1 MGDHDGAPST
11 APPTGDEDAAMDSPP
26 LHPIP
31 CMQGAFEESIMES
44 VDPANTE
51 DSANAMDKPNA
62 QARRQQLLADLD
74 YNDSYTAKWR
84 RKPGAKYHPLWKL
97 VAQIAFGVH
106 LLHHQLAKSD
116 AEVVKILKSHVNE
129 MDGFCK
135 RTAEDFELA
144 IADIQE
150 RINYLKLP
158 LEHVQ
163 IFDIML
169 DDRQFRTSIIEGNE
183 KIEHI
188 VSRTA
193 QAMNDT
199 LLDIGTG
206 LEATEEFTNY
216 LDRIGREWTEEN
228 QELSSIYTAMR
239 GNSDGWDRCLK
250 ALQLRGS
257 KLGVVLVQLGSIL
270 NEMSKRAGVASR
282 RSITEHRSPESGS
295 RQTSRSPRPRV
306 ASPPAAPKQPKARP
320 SQKPLP
326 QDPDLVAPAVQATL
340 PQPHPIPLEKRFE
353 NPREQPEP
361 QRRKPAGAPREAAG
375 SAQARSNQMADLA
388 DFFRDTGPVDS
399 EPPPIMRTP
408 KQTTPDHRVPTSR
421 FSKRFSRD
429 KPTSPTM
436 AQDSA
441 YSSGSSGHSASG
453 SGSANSR
460 ERPSP
465 SPGRAS
471 AHLTLPSYGAPPSP
485 LAHSFKSTGIGK
497 STPSSYP
504 KSPVPR
510 RSSVVASASAQKQK
524 PSLLGRLFGRSKKD
538 VAC

>member
-1 MGDHDGAPST
+1 MGDHNGTLSIAS
-11 APPTGDEDAAMDSPP
+11 PTGDEDAAMDSPP

-44 VDPANTE
+44 IDPANTE
-51 DSANAMDKPNA
+51 DSANAIDKPNA
-62 QARRQQLLADLD
+62 QARRQQLLAEED
-74 YNDSYTAKWR
+74 YNESYTAKWR

-193 QAMNDT
+193 QAMNDS

-206 LEATEEFTNY
+206 LEATEEFTTY
-216 LDRIGREWTEEN
+216 LDRIGREWTDGN
-228 QELSSIYTAMR
+228 QELSGIYTAMC
-239 GNSDGWDRCLK
+239 GNSDGWDRCFK
-250 ALQLRGS
+250 ALQLRGN

-282 RSITEHRSPESGS
+282 RSIVSTCGQSLPCAVPVVTWWSPFLWHPLTASRRRSIEVQRAAADKPPAHQDHEWPVLQRLLGNPRRAHPRSLFRKIQISLRQQS
-295 RQTSRSPRPRV
+295 RQHFRNPIRYRWRSDLRTRVSSLSR
-306 ASPPAAPKQPKARP
+306 
-320 SQKPLP
+320 
-326 QDPDLVAPAVQATL
+326 
-340 PQPHPIPLEKRFE
+340 
-353 NPREQPEP
+353 N
-361 QRRKPAGAPREAAG
+361 AG
-375 SAQARSNQMADLA
+375 SQRGHRETQRDLL
-388 DFFRDTGPVDS
+388 
-399 EPPPIMRTP
+399 
-408 KQTTPDHRVPTSR
+408 K
-421 FSKRFSRD
+421 
-429 KPTSPTM
+429 
-436 AQDSA
+436 
-441 YSSGSSGHSASG
+441 
-453 SGSANSR
+453 
-460 ERPSP
+460 
-465 SPGRAS
+465 
-471 AHLTLPSYGAPPSP
+471 
-485 LAHSFKSTGIGK
+485 
-497 STPSSYP
+497 
-504 KSPVPR
+504 
-510 RSSVVASASAQKQK
+510 
-524 PSLLGRLFGRSKKD
+524 
-538 VAC
+538 

>member
-1 MGDHDGAPST
+1 
-11 APPTGDEDAAMDSPP
+11 MDSPP

-62 QARRQQLLADLD
+62 QARRQQLLAEVD

-188 VSRTA
+188 VGRTA
-193 QAMNDT
+193 QAMNDM
-199 LLDIGTG
+199 LLDVGTG

-216 LDRIGREWTEEN
+216 LDRIGREWTEGN

-250 ALQLRGS
+250 ALQLRGN

-282 RSITEHRSPESGS
+282 RSI
-295 RQTSRSPRPRV
+295 V
-306 ASPPAAPKQPKARP
+306 
-320 SQKPLP
+320 
-326 QDPDLVAPAVQATL
+326 
-340 PQPHPIPLEKRFE
+340 
-353 NPREQPEP
+353 
-361 QRRKPAGAPREAAG
+361 
-375 SAQARSNQMADLA
+375 
-388 DFFRDTGPVDS
+388 
-399 EPPPIMRTP
+399 
-408 KQTTPDHRVPTSR
+408 
-421 FSKRFSRD
+421 
-429 KPTSPTM
+429 
-436 AQDSA
+436 
-441 YSSGSSGHSASG
+441 
-453 SGSANSR
+453 
-460 ERPSP
+460 
-465 SPGRAS
+465 
-471 AHLTLPSYGAPPSP
+471 
-485 LAHSFKSTGIGK
+485 ST
-497 STPSSYP
+497 
-504 KSPVPR
+504 
-510 RSSVVASASAQKQK
+510 
-524 PSLLGRLFGRSKKD
+524 
-538 VAC
+538 